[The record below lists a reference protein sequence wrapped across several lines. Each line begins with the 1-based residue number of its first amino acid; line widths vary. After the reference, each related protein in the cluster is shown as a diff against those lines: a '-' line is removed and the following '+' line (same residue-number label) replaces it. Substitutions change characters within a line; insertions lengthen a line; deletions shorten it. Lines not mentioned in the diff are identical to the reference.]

1 MPESEDSTPVDAG
14 SETNNEEAASTGDNQ
29 ARRLQF
35 NDVGNTSELDAFA
48 VTRNK
53 GNEDSRESGYLC

>member
-1 MPESEDSTPVDAG
+1 MPESEDSTQVDTE
-14 SETNNEEAASTGDNQ
+14 SKTNNEDTASTDDNQ